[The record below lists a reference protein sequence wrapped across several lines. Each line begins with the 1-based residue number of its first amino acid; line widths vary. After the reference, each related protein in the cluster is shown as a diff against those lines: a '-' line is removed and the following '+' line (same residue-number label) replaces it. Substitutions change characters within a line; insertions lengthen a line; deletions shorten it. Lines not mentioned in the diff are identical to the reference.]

1 LEENMI
7 HRLVALAPVV
17 LASVSLLTSSA
28 ARAEDVKLPPTMTFT
43 AYDTGTAGFN
53 IAVAVGKMMK
63 DKYGTDLRV
72 LPAGNDVARL
82 APLRAGRAMS
92 SAMGSGTY
100 FAQEGVFE
108 FGAKE
113 WGPQALQLV
122 LSSVDCN
129 AGSLGVAR
137 DTGVTEIKQLRGKRV
152 GFVVGS
158 PALNQNS
165 LAILAFGGLKQS
177 DVKVV
182 EFSSYGAMWKGL
194 INNDVDAAFAT
205 TITGPAKEAETSP
218 RGIVWP
224 PLPHNDKE
232 GWERVRKV
240 GSFFFPHVA
249 TCGAG
254 ISKEKPIELGN
265 YPYPIFVVYGSQP
278 VDQVYSLTKAM
289 ITGYDIYK
297 DAAAGA
303 AGLAA
308 DRQTKKWVV
317 PVHPGAVKA
326 LKEAGQWTDDQEAH
340 NNALFK
346 RQQVLA
352 AAWGDYGKASPPSDD
367 KEFLAGWMKARA
379 SALQKAN
386 MPNGFEE

>member
-1 LEENMI
+1 MI
-7 HRLVALAPVV
+7 HRLKALAPTA
-17 LASVSLLTSSA
+17 LASISLLALPA
-28 ARAEDVKLPPTMTFT
+28 AYAEDVKLPPTMVVT

-53 IAVAVGKMMK
+53 IAVGVGKMMK
-63 DKYGTDLRV
+63 DKYGTDVRV

-82 APLRAGRAMS
+82 APLRAGRAVA
-92 SAMGSGTY
+92 SAMGSGSY

-108 FGAKE
+108 FGARE
-113 WGPQALQLV
+113 WGPQPLQLM

-158 PALNQNS
+158 PALNQNA
-165 LAILAFGGLKQS
+165 LAILAFGDLKQS

-194 INNDVDAAFAT
+194 INNDPDAAFAT

-218 RGIVWP
+218 RGIIWP
-224 PLPHNDKE
+224 PLHHADKA
-232 GWERVRKV
+232 GWERVQKV

-254 ISKEKPIELGN
+254 ISKEKPVELGN
-265 YPYPIFVVYGSQP
+265 YPYPIFVVYASQP
-278 VDQVYSLTKAM
+278 ADQVYAVTKAM
-289 ITGYDIYK
+289 ITGYDAYK
-297 DAAAGA
+297 DSAPGAG
-303 AGLAA
+303 GLAP
-308 DRQTKKWVV
+308 DRQTKNWVV

-326 LKEAGQWTDDQEAH
+326 LKEAGAWSDDQEAH

-346 RQQVLA
+346 RQAVLTG
-352 AAWGDYGKASPPSDD
+352 AWADYGKSNPPSDD
-367 KEFLAGWMKARA
+367 KAFLDGWIKARA
-379 SALQKAN
+379 AALKKAD

>member
-1 LEENMI
+1 MI
-7 HRLVALAPVV
+7 HRLKALAPTA
-17 LASVSLLTSSA
+17 LASISLLALPA
-28 ARAEDVKLPPTMTFT
+28 ASAEDVKLPPTMVVT

-53 IAVAVGKMMK
+53 IAVGIGKMMK
-63 DKYGTDLRV
+63 DKYSTDVRV

-82 APLRAGRAMS
+82 APLRAKRAAM
-92 SAMGSGTY
+92 SAMGSGSY

-108 FGAKE
+108 FGTKE

-122 LSSVDCN
+122 LSTVDCN
-129 AGSLGVAR
+129 GASLGVAK
-137 DTGVTEIKQLRGKRV
+137 DSGVTEIKQLKGKRV
-152 GFVVGS
+152 GFVVRS

-177 DVKVV
+177 DVKTV

-194 INNDVDAAFAT
+194 LNNDTDAAFAT

-218 RGIVWP
+218 RGLIWP
-224 PLPHNDKE
+224 PLPHSDNA
-232 GWERVRKV
+232 GWERVQKV
-240 GSFFFPHVA
+240 GSFFFRHVA

-265 YPYPIFVVYGSQP
+265 YPYPIFVAYGSQP
-278 VDQVYSLTKAM
+278 AEQVYAITKAM
-289 ITGYDIYK
+289 ITGYDVYK

-326 LKEAGQWTDDQEAH
+326 LKEAGQWSDDQEAY

-346 RQQVLA
+346 RQAVLT
-352 AAWGDYGKASPPSDD
+352 AAWADYGKSNPSSDD
-367 KEFLAGWMKARA
+367 KEFLAGWMNARA
-379 SALQKAN
+379 AALKKAN

>member
-1 LEENMI
+1 MI
-7 HRLVALAPVV
+7 HRLKALAPIA
-17 LASVSLLTSSA
+17 LASVSLLALPA
-28 ARAEDVKLPPTMTFT
+28 AYAEDVKLPPTMVVT

-53 IAVAVGKMMK
+53 IAVGVGKMMK
-63 DKYGTDLRV
+63 DKYGTDVRV

-82 APLRAGRAMS
+82 GPLRAKRAAV
-92 SAMGSGTY
+92 SAMGPGTY

-108 FGAKE
+108 FGTKE
-113 WGPQALQLV
+113 WGPQPLQLV

-129 AGSLGVAR
+129 AGSLGAAK
-137 DTGVTEIKQLRGKRV
+137 DTGVTEIKQLKGKRV

-158 PALNQNS
+158 PALNQNA
-165 LAILAFGGLKQS
+165 LAILAFGDLKQS

-182 EFSSYGAMWKGL
+182 EFSSYGAMWKGMV
-194 INNDVDAAFAT
+194 NNDVDAAFAT

-218 RGIVWP
+218 RGIIWP
-224 PLPHNDKE
+224 PLPHNDKA
-232 GWERVRKV
+232 GWARVQKV

-265 YPYPIFVVYGSQP
+265 YPYPIFVVYGTQTP
-278 VDQVYSLTKAM
+278 DQVYAITKAM
-289 ITGYDIYK
+289 ITGYDAYK

-303 AGLAA
+303 GGLAP
-308 DRQTKKWVV
+308 DRQTRNWVV

-326 LKEAGQWTDDQEAH
+326 LKEAGAWSDDQEAH

-346 RQQVLA
+346 RQAVLT
-352 AAWGDYGKASPPSDD
+352 AAWADYGKSSPPSDD
-367 KEFLAGWMKARA
+367 KAFLDGWMKARA
-379 SALQKAN
+379 AALKKAD